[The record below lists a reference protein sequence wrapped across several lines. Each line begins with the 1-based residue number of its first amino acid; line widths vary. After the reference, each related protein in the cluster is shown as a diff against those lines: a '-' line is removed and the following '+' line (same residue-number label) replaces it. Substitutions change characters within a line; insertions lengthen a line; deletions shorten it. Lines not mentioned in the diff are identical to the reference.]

1 MSSHKN
7 DLASNEYILYTHY
20 VAFEAFV
27 NMPPDSSLV
36 PPSPRQAKSR
46 ERLHRMP
53 RAPFIELSV
62 DVFDELQRRQAIAAA
77 KDAGL
82 TPTVPEALVPQDGL
96 HPKRNTTREHLAVL
110 QSSRFRD
117 LVLDVYFEVARR
129 LSQPQSETGAARKA
143 NPQMLQ
149 PAGPVP
155 KVQSPVTAPAQRQA
169 TTGNYSSGHSSSNS
183 TSSNGGSSVYGR
195 PVPKTFQTST
205 VVPTKSS
212 MIERSDDSG
221 DDELAGSTSLS
232 TRSNQPTS
240 SAPLDG
246 NAVQLKP
253 VLHQRGPSQDASQMQ
268 NIGQPSSAPAP
279 APATA
284 HRPNHARVST
294 FTTSLHVHSR
304 QLSEKDVTEIST
316 QFASLQDKHAALQ
329 VELTSQKNEISEL
342 KTTLVQK
349 EEQIRFLTEA
359 LENEKQTAAELASST
374 EGELFRTRAAN
385 KKMNAEIQVLEAEFD
400 KLRIRS
406 MVRSEDENSVV
417 DIDKYHEL
425 KQNYDDLLAAH
436 EVLKTKLQDQHEVTE
451 QVRTEALEFVG
462 EIKALS
468 ELETANRDR
477 TERLLSQVRKLQT
490 ENNELREKLALGQIG
505 DTHLMPDRKGLAT
518 RPSHVPVNS
527 FVSDDGVISLVYFAK
542 FQASIDALVRAS
554 PDANEA
560 GGQSYFFEMIRSVV
574 INTKN
579 ILAEADAFE
588 QPGAPSTAT
597 KLRARVSIAS
607 NNLVVVA
614 KNHVMSCNLSPLSV
628 LDASVASLVGCVID
642 LVKAAKLKEII
653 PTPSFSD

>member
-7 DLASNEYILYTHY
+7 DLAANEYVLYTHY
-20 VAFEAFV
+20 AAFEAFV
-27 NMPPDSSLV
+27 KMPPDSSLV

-62 DVFDELQRRQAIAAA
+62 DVYDELQRRQAIAAA
-77 KDAGL
+77 TDAGL
-82 TPTVPEALVPQDGL
+82 TPTVPDALAPQDGL

-129 LSQPQSETGAARKA
+129 LSQQQSETGASRKA
-143 NPQMLQ
+143 NPQVLQ
-149 PAGPVP
+149 PEGPVP
-155 KVQSPVTAPAQRQA
+155 KVQSPVTVPAQRKA
-169 TTGNYSSGHSSSNS
+169 TTGNHSSGHSSSNS
-183 TSSNGGSSVYGR
+183 TSSNGGSSFYGR
-195 PVPKTFQTST
+195 PVPKTFQAST

-221 DDELAGSTSLS
+221 DDELAGSTSIP

-240 SAPLDG
+240 SVPLDD
-246 NAVQLKP
+246 NALQLKP
-253 VLHQRGPSQDASQMQ
+253 VLHQRGTSQ
-268 NIGQPSSAPAP
+268 
-279 APATA
+279 
-284 HRPNHARVST
+284 
-294 FTTSLHVHSR
+294 L
-304 QLSEKDVTEIST
+304 ST

-329 VELTSQKNEISEL
+329 VESTSQKNETSEL

-349 EEQIRFLTEA
+349 EDQIRFLTEA
-359 LENEKQTAAELASST
+359 LENEKQAAAELASST

-385 KKMNAEIQVLEAEFD
+385 MKMNAEIQVLEAELE
-400 KLRIRS
+400 KLR
-406 MVRSEDENSVV
+406 VRSTVQSPDGNSVV
-417 DIDKYHEL
+417 DIDMYHQL
-425 KQNYDDLLAAH
+425 KQNYDDLLAGH
-436 EVLKTKLQDQHEVTE
+436 EILKIKLEDQHEVTE
-451 QVRTEALEFVG
+451 QVRTEALRFVG

-477 TERLLSQVRKLQT
+477 TERLMSQVRKLQT

-505 DTHLMPDRKGLAT
+505 DTLSMPDRKGLAT

-527 FVSDDGVISLVYFAK
+527 FLSDDGVISLVYFAR

-554 PDANEA
+554 VDVNEA

-588 QPGAPSTAT
+588 QPGAPTTAT

-607 NNLVVVA
+607 NNLVVAA

-628 LDASVASLVGCVID
+628 LDASVASLVGCIVD
-642 LVKAAKLKEII
+642 LVKAAKLKEIT